1 MDNWGFTP
9 ECLAPLIAK
18 KIGKKPEDIA
28 KYLWG
33 DYYFNMKT
41 KEFVEEPVKE
51 SDRPVCVDLILKP
64 IWDIF

>member
-1 MDNWGFTP
+1 M
-9 ECLAPLIAK
+9 
-18 KIGKKPEDIA
+18 DIA

-64 IWDIF
+64 IWDIFENVQGQNKEKI